1 MTQGLV
7 ETFSIKQLLEVG
19 AHFGHQVGRWNPKMK
34 NYIFTQRN
42 GIHILDLQQ
51 TEPLLNKACEF
62 IRDIASQDK
71 DILFVGTKRQ
81 AQESIVQEAMR
92 SGMPYVN
99 QRWMGG
105 TLTNFKTI
113 QSRID
118 YLSQLEDR
126 KENGEFEQLPK
137 KEALKLEKKI
147 LKMERTMGGL
157 KKMTEYPGALF
168 IIDTPREKIA
178 VAEANRMK
186 IPVVAI
192 VDTNCD
198 PDVIDYPI
206 PANDDAVRTI
216 KLIAAKMADA
226 IIEGRATQEL
236 PEEEL
241 AEISDQTVM
250 SFSPDSEP
258 EQHRTN
264 GDEEIIQGEVQK
276 G

>member
-1 MTQGLV
+1 MIQSPT

-19 AHFGHQVGRWNPKMK
+19 AHFGHQVGRWNPRMK
-34 NYIFTQRN
+34 SYIYTQRN

-51 TEPLLNKACEF
+51 TEVLLNKACDF
-62 IRDIASQDK
+62 MRDIASQDK

-81 AQESIVQEAMR
+81 AQESIVQEAIR
-92 SGMPYVN
+92 CSMPYVN

-118 YLSQLEDR
+118 YLSQLDDR
-126 KENGEFEQLPK
+126 KARGEFERLPK

-147 LKMERTMGGL
+147 QKMERAMGGL

-178 VAEANRMK
+178 IAEANRMK

-192 VDTNCD
+192 IDTNCD

-206 PANDDAVRTI
+206 PANDDAIRTI
-216 KLIAAKMADA
+216 KLITAKMATA
-226 IIEGRATQEL
+226 IVEGRASQEL
-236 PEEEL
+236 LQDEDL
-241 AEISDQTVM
+241 AEISEQTVM

-258 EQHRTN
+258 EHHA
-264 GDEEIIQGEVQK
+264 DEEETQDEAQEG
-276 G
+276 